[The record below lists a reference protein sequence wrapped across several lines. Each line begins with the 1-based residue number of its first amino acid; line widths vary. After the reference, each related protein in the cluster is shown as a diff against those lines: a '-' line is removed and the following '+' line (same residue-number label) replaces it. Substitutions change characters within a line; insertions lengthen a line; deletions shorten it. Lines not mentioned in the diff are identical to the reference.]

1 MTFDAVTIAA
11 FLGAVALQGI
21 SKGGL
26 AGVGMMSM
34 PLLLFV
40 MPPATAAGLFLPVLM
55 TQDVFSVWLY
65 RGQWDAANLKLLV
78 PAAAVGIVFG
88 YLMFLTLPEAG
99 LLILLGA
106 ITLIFAL
113 RGLTRLKA
121 PPTPPRP
128 IWGRILGAISGFTST
143 VLHVGSPPFQ
153 IYLLP
158 QKLPRDV
165 FIGTTVTFFFLMNWM
180 KLPVFIALG
189 QLTGPNLLIALLVAP
204 FALAMTFVGKRLA
217 SVIEPERFYL
227 IIHLLLAALG
237 LKLLWDGLSSSAIFA
252 G

>member
-1 MTFDAVTIAA
+1 
-11 FLGAVALQGI
+11 
-21 SKGGL
+21 
-26 AGVGMMSM
+26 
-34 PLLLFV
+34 
-40 MPPATAAGLFLPVLM
+40 
-55 TQDVFSVWLY
+55 
-65 RGQWDAANLKLLV
+65 
-78 PAAAVGIVFG
+78 
-88 YLMFLTLPEAG
+88 
-99 LLILLGA
+99 
-106 ITLIFAL
+106 
-113 RGLTRLKA
+113 
-121 PPTPPRP
+121 
-128 IWGRILGAISGFTST
+128 FTST

-204 FALAMTFVGKRLA
+204 FALSMTFVGKRLA

-227 IIHLLLAALG
+227 IIYLLLATLG
-237 LKLLWDGLSSSAIFA
+237 LKLLWDGLSSLALLA